1 MANNK
6 ISNKVYTHN
15 HNVPNQFA
23 KIAQWHED
31 RNLIAGATDDS
42 QFEKLLEEVVE
53 LYMTIHRNDCNMS
66 PLFAKYDLQ
75 EMIGKLHSKGRIKQ
89 APEGKTIEDDVGDI
103 NVVLINLL
111 ERNGFT
117 MQQCLDVAWN
127 DIKDRKG
134 KMIDGVF
141 VKEADL

>member
-1 MANNK
+1 MASNK
-6 ISNKVYTHN
+6 IYTHN

-31 RNLIAGATDDS
+31 LNLINGATDES
-42 QFEKLLEEVVE
+42 QFYKLLEEVVE
-53 LYMTIHRNDCNMS
+53 LYMTICKDHVNLS
-66 PLFAKYDLQ
+66 PLSAMYELQ
-75 EMIGKLHSKGRIKQ
+75 GMIGQLCKKGRIQ
-89 APEGKTIEDDVGDI
+89 LAPSDKTIEDDVGDI

-117 MQQCLDVAWN
+117 MQQCLEVAWN

-141 VKEADL
+141 VKESDL

>member
-1 MANNK
+1 M
-6 ISNKVYTHN
+6 
-15 HNVPNQFA
+15 PNQFA

-31 RNLIAGATDDS
+31 RNLINGATDNS
-42 QFEKLLEEVVE
+42 QFKKLLEEVIE
-53 LYMTIHRNDCNMS
+53 LYATLNPSYSSNAIRVRLQNEIQN
-66 PLFAKYDLQ
+66 LYDNY
-75 EMIGKLHSKGRIKQ
+75 RIQQ
-89 APEGKTIEDDVGDI
+89 APIGKTIEDDIGDI

-117 MQQCLDVAWN
+117 MQQCLEVAWD

-141 VKEADL
+141 VKETDL

>member
-1 MANNK
+1 MASSNK
-6 ISNKVYTHN
+6 VSNKVYTHN

-31 RNLIAGATDDS
+31 RNLINGATDNS
-42 QFEKLLEEVVE
+42 QFKKLLEEMIE
-53 LYMTIHRNDCNMS
+53 LYATLNPTYGDGEISNRLIDMIDYLYVND
-66 PLFAKYDLQ
+66 
-75 EMIGKLHSKGRIKQ
+75 RIKK
-89 APEGKTIEDDVGDI
+89 APKGKTIEDDVGDI

>member
-1 MANNK
+1 MANK
-6 ISNKVYTHN
+6 VSNKVYTHN

-31 RNLIAGATDDS
+31 RNLIAGATDNS
-42 QFEKLLEEVVE
+42 QFVKLLEEVIE
-53 LYMTIHRNDCNMS
+53 LYATLNPSTPAFNLELDLITMIEELGYND
-66 PLFAKYDLQ
+66 
-75 EMIGKLHSKGRIKQ
+75 RIKQ

>member
-1 MANNK
+1 MASNK
-6 ISNKVYTHN
+6 VSNKVYTHN

-31 RNLIAGATDDS
+31 RNLINGATDNS
-42 QFEKLLEEVVE
+42 QFMKLLEEVVE
-53 LYMTIHRNDCNMS
+53 LFATLNPTYTSTTIKD
-66 PLFAKYDLQ
+66 LLKLTIDGLYD
-75 EMIGKLHSKGRIKQ
+75 SKRIKQ

-117 MQQCLDVAWN
+117 MQQCLEVAWD

>member
-1 MANNK
+1 MM
-6 ISNKVYTHN
+6 SNKVYTHN

-23 KIAQWHED
+23 KIAQWHKD
-31 RNLIAGATDDS
+31 RNLINGATDNS
-42 QFEKLLEEVVE
+42 QFKKFIEEGIE
-53 LYMTIHRNDCNMS
+53 LYATLNPTFTSNEIRIRLQNMIQELYDND
-66 PLFAKYDLQ
+66 
-75 EMIGKLHSKGRIKQ
+75 RIQQ

-117 MQQCLDVAWN
+117 MQQCLEVAWN

>member
-1 MANNK
+1 MASNK
-6 ISNKVYTHN
+6 IYTHN

-31 RNLIAGATDDS
+31 RNLINGATDNS
-42 QFEKLLEEVVE
+42 QFIKLMEEVLE
-53 LYMTIHRNDCNMS
+53 
-66 PLFAKYDLQ
+66 LFATINPKLDSGRLFMFVSQVIQNLYD
-75 EMIGKLHSKGRIKQ
+75 KGRIQQ
-89 APEGKTIEDDVGDI
+89 APVGKTIEDDVGDI

-117 MQQCLDVAWN
+117 MQQCLEVAWN

-141 VKEADL
+141 VKETDL

>member
-1 MANNK
+1 M
-6 ISNKVYTHN
+6 
-15 HNVPNQFA
+15 PNQFA

-31 RNLIAGATDDS
+31 RNLIAGATDNS
-42 QFEKLLEEVVE
+42 QFVKLLEEVIE
-53 LYMTIHRNDCNMS
+53 LYATLNPSTPAFNLELDLITMIEELGYND
-66 PLFAKYDLQ
+66 
-75 EMIGKLHSKGRIKQ
+75 RIKQ
-89 APEGKTIEDDVGDI
+89 APESKTIEDDVGDI

>member
-1 MANNK
+1 MASNK
-6 ISNKVYTHN
+6 VSNKVYTHN

-31 RNLIAGATDDS
+31 RNLINGATNKT
-42 QFEKLLEEVVE
+42 QFVKLLEEVIE
-53 LYMTIHRNDCNMS
+53 LYATLNPGYTSIAIKDMLKLTIDGLYAN
-66 PLFAKYDLQ
+66 Q
-75 EMIGKLHSKGRIKQ
+75 RIQQ
-89 APEGKTIEDDVGDI
+89 APVGKTIEDDVGDI
-103 NVVLINLL
+103 NVVLINFL

-117 MQQCLDVAWN
+117 MQQCLEVAWN

>member
-1 MANNK
+1 MASNK
-6 ISNKVYTHN
+6 IYTHN

-31 RNLIAGATDDS
+31 RNLIDGATDNS
-42 QFEKLLEEVVE
+42 QFIKLLEEVIE
-53 LYMTIHRNDCNMS
+53 
-66 PLFAKYDLQ
+66 LFATINKDLDERRLYEQ
-75 EMIGKLHSKGRIKQ
+75 LVLIIQDLYVGNRIKA
-89 APEGKTIEDDVGDI
+89 APVDKTIEDDVGDI

-117 MQQCLDVAWN
+117 MQQCLEVAWN

>member
-1 MANNK
+1 MANSNK
-6 ISNKVYTHN
+6 VSNKVYTHN

-31 RNLIAGATDDS
+31 RNLIAGATDNS
-42 QFEKLLEEVVE
+42 QFEKLLEEILE
-53 LYMTIHRNDCNMS
+53 LYATLNPELS
-66 PLFAKYDLQ
+66 PRGIFNGVGYIADKLFKSD
-75 EMIGKLHSKGRIKQ
+75 RIKQ

>member
-1 MANNK
+1 MA
-6 ISNKVYTHN
+6 SNKVSNKIYTHN

-31 RNLIAGATDDS
+31 RNLINGATDNS
-42 QFEKLLEEVVE
+42 QFKKFIEEGIE
-53 LYMTIHRNDCNMS
+53 LYATLNPTFTSNEIRIRLQNMIQELYDND
-66 PLFAKYDLQ
+66 
-75 EMIGKLHSKGRIKQ
+75 RIQQ

-117 MQQCLDVAWN
+117 MQQCLEVAWN